1 MTLKS
6 IMEKLKIALSSA
18 LPVLLGVLYYFMLS
32 WKTVQSFTD
41 SLLRRLFNV
50 DSKLL
55 TSQGD
60 DLMSFS
66 SGTVLVIILLLLVG
80 ISYKHNQENTSV
92 KIKNGPGVVIYLLLT
107 LHIQSLIY
115 WILIILRSRTNIS
128 ALTYLH

>member
-1 MTLKS
+1 METYLWNTHKLGESIYMTLKN
-6 IMEKLKIALSSA
+6 IMEKLKTALSLA
-18 LPVLLGVLYYFMLS
+18 LPVLLGVLYYFMQS

-50 DSKLL
+50 DSKAL

-80 ISYKHNQENTSV
+80 IS
-92 KIKNGPGVVIYLLLT
+92 
-107 LHIQSLIY
+107 
-115 WILIILRSRTNIS
+115 
-128 ALTYLH
+128 

>member
-1 MTLKS
+1 MAYLNANIPVEYAQIRREYLYDLKKHKGEVEDCIIFGVTS
-6 IMEKLKIALSSA
+6 ITGKALLLHAIMEKLRTALSSA

-50 DSKLL
+50 DSKSL

-66 SGTVLVIILLLLVG
+66 SGTLLVIILLFIVG
-80 ISYKHNQENTSV
+80 IF
-92 KIKNGPGVVIYLLLT
+92 
-107 LHIQSLIY
+107 
-115 WILIILRSRTNIS
+115 
-128 ALTYLH
+128 